1 MKKRIMLIGAV
12 AGCLTASAQTMKIQV
27 GAVTYLVPAAQAG
40 NMHYLDGTTLAVM
53 GQRIAIDDIDNVT
66 VDDTEVTDN
75 AVSVAYSGTGAQV
88 LVPGNA
94 MRNLTVTVSG
104 ADVSIIQS
112 DNVSEEIT
120 YTLTGSSTDG
130 SFFMDGSY
138 KATVVLDNLTLKNA
152 DGAAIDIENG
162 KRIDIELVGTNTL
175 ADGASGSQ
183 KGCMMV
189 NGHAEFKGSGSL
201 SLTGNAKHAYW
212 GDEYVL
218 LKKSMTGTITVENA
232 VKDAFNINEH
242 FEQRGGNVVIKNC
255 GDDGIQVSYEDK
267 SNPTDDDTGSIILS
281 GGTLNV
287 SIVNAA
293 SKGLKAEGNILVNE
307 AYAAPTITVTTS
319 GGGVWDSDDSKTKA
333 CAGLSSDAH
342 ITIEGGTLNLTSSGA
357 GGKGMKCDGVMT
369 VSGGKVTIKTTGN
382 RYAYGN
388 NGNREGKQYRDYRS
402 SAKGMKSDGDMV
414 ISGGTVNVTTTGTY
428 AEGIESKE
436 GCVYIKDGTVNVYAY
451 DDGINASA
459 EETGHLY
466 LQGGTVTVY
475 SVNNDGLDSNGNLYV
490 QGGTTVAYGL
500 TRPECGIDANEE
512 QDCTVYFTGGNLFA
526 IGESNSTPSN
536 SESTQYYIQ
545 YSKGSVSANTT
556 ATVKS
561 GTTTLATFTLPY
573 AASSKNILVT
583 AQGMKSGTYTL
594 TVGSTS
600 KDYTTTQYSENG
612 GFGPGGG
619 GGGGWGPGW

>member
-1 MKKRIMLIGAV
+1 MKKRIMLVGAV

-40 NMHYLDGTTLAVM
+40 NMHYLDGSTLAVM
-53 GQRIAIDDIDNVT
+53 GQRIAIDEIDKVT

-287 SIVNAA
+287 SIGNAA

-333 CAGLSSDAH
+333 CAGLSSDAN
-342 ITIEGGTLNLTSSGA
+342 ITVEGGTLNLTSSGA

-382 RYAYGN
+382 RYTYGT

-414 ISGGTVNVTTTGTY
+414 ISGGTVNVTTSGTY

-459 EETGHLY
+459 EKTGHLY

-475 SVNNDGLDSNGNLYV
+475 SINNDGLDSNGNLYV

-561 GTTTLATFTLPY
+561 GATTLASFTLPY
-573 AASSKNILVT
+573 AASSKNILIT
-583 AQGMKSGTYTL
+583 AQGMKSGTYTV